1 VRATY
6 VTVESGMVD
15 EEEDEDDAIAV
26 GGADEGEL
34 VIGGRVF
41 VVEVDDEDDGEGEG
55 GGCSEVAG
63 GVFCEVGGGVE
74 VVGGV
79 LVGGGDDGGG
89 MEEEMEGGGGND
101 EDGCG
106 LVASAEDESGAS
118 WDGADTRDA
127 CKMSQPP
134 PPSYHAMSNSH
145 ASSRQEYSS
154 RRTISQMKMEVLYFI
169 ISKFLH
175 QATSFHLLE

>member
-1 VRATY
+1 
-6 VTVESGMVD
+6 MVD

-34 VIGGRVF
+34 VIGGREF

-79 LVGGGDDGGG
+79 LVGGVEVVGGVLVGGGDDGGG
-89 MEEEMEGGGGND
+89 MKEEMKGGGGND

-127 CKMSQPP
+127 MPAKC
-134 PPSYHAMSNSH
+134 HSH
-145 ASSRQEYSS
+145 RLPHI
-154 RRTISQMKMEVLYFI
+154 TP
-169 ISKFLH
+169 
-175 QATSFHLLE
+175 